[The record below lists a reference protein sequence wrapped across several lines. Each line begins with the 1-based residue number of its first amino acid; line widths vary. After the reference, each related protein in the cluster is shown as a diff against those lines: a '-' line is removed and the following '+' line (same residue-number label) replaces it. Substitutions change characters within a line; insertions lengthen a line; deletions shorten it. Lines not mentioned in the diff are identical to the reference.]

1 MEIKK
6 ELAVKLHW
14 ENNKGFCNKEIKNL
28 PTVDGLKCDFT
39 IIINAV
45 ANVDVD
51 EYDLIK
57 IDVEDLFVFDNENNY
72 VILNKT
78 QQSKLVNSIKRKS
91 IW

>member
-14 ENNKGFCNKEIKNL
+14 ENNKGFYSNEIKNL
-28 PTVDGLKCDFT
+28 PTANGLKCDFT

-45 ANVDVD
+45 ANVDED
-51 EYDLIK
+51 RYDLIK
-57 IDVEDLFVFDNENNY
+57 IDVQDLFVFDDKNDY
-72 VILNKT
+72 VMLNKD

-91 IW
+91 NW

>member
-14 ENNKGFCNKEIKNL
+14 ENNKGFYSDEIKNL
-28 PTVDGLKCDFT
+28 PTVNWLKCDFK

-45 ANVDVD
+45 ANVDED
-51 EYDLIK
+51 RYDLIK
-57 IDVEDLFVFDNENNY
+57 IDVEDLLVFDEKDNY
-72 VILNKT
+72 VILNKD
-78 QQSKLVNSIKRKS
+78 QQSKLINSIKRKS